1 MLFEDANAVN
11 DLIASS
17 ATLLRGPAVGLAGP
31 ALAKAVK

>member
-17 ATLLRGPAVGLAGP
+17 ATLKYYVGLAGP
-31 ALAKAVK
+31 ALAKAVKYP